1 MHIPKLI
8 KNRIPQNIAKNLKSR
23 TPDRPKVDFGMTF
36 GVHLGIDFHEI
47 LHFVKICVNH
57 QNAFKQSIS
66 VGSAHPK
73 SHIFSLNFDQN
84 FIYFLM
90 PHSGPHFL
98 IFWRVLM
105 PKCSILGAPW
115 RPAGP
120 KMAPKIAQITP
131 KVVPELSRG
140 NYTAPTCFRGR
151 FRKALGHHFFG
162 FLMDF
167 DSIFEDFPKF

>member
-1 MHIPKLI
+1 MSNPVLKTCPKTKPSQNPSQDDRLCRRPSLKLGTTRPKSAQVSNFSHFLSTFGIPQRSS
-8 KNRIPQNIAKNLKSR
+8 KNRNPQNTAKNLKSR

-47 LHFVKICVNH
+47 LDFVIICVNH
-57 QNAFKQSIS
+57 QNAFIQSIS

-98 IFWRVLM
+98 RFWCDLV
-105 PKCSILGAPW
+105 PKSSIL
-115 RPAGP
+115 
-120 KMAPKIAQITP
+120 
-131 KVVPELSRG
+131 
-140 NYTAPTCFRGR
+140 
-151 FRKALGHHFFG
+151 
-162 FLMDF
+162 
-167 DSIFEDFPKF
+167 